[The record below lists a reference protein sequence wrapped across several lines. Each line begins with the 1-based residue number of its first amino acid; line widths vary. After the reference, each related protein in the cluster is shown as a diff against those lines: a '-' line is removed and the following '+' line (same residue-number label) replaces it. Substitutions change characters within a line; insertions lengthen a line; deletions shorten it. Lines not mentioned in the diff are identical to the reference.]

1 MRLTAQI
8 LSEDEQQ
15 RIHNMSLRILKE
27 VGIRFHGDL
36 APKILRKNGLKIDPE
51 NKIVKIPP
59 EFVQQAL
66 KTAPKS
72 FVLGARNPAYNLSLP
87 TPNTR
92 YGIDGTAAFSLD
104 FQTGERRY
112 GTSKDIENA
121 LQIFQNMDMG
131 VMAWAPT
138 CAADKPAHIR
148 ALYEFLS
155 MARYCSK
162 HGEHE
167 LHRVEQVPYLVEG
180 LIAIL
185 GSEEILRMN
194 NAYSL
199 IYCPVA
205 PLTHDGQM
213 LDAYLELGEVGMPVM
228 AMPMPVNGTTGP
240 ASLFSN
246 IAMANAEMLSSIVIF
261 QLAHPGRPII
271 FSSSTATVDF
281 RSGAYLAG
289 VPEMGLQTAALA
301 VMGKYYG
308 FPTSG
313 AGFTADAKQAGSE
326 AVLEKF
332 ITTLPPVLA
341 GADILIGF
349 GVLESDQLLVLEQI
363 VVDNEIAHLIQRLAE
378 GVDCSEEKDLFED
391 IAHVG
396 PGGHFLGTKNTRK
409 AARGTEFYTSQLIDH
424 HAYEAWVK
432 LGKPDMYSKAREM
445 VADIL
450 AQPLVDPLP
459 EEVSEKVDQIL
470 RKAER
475 GDSEEIKKLSFV
487 C

>member
-1 MRLTAQI
+1 
-8 LSEDEQQ
+8 
-15 RIHNMSLRILKE
+15 
-27 VGIRFHGDL
+27 
-36 APKILRKNGLKIDPE
+36 
-51 NKIVKIPP
+51 
-59 EFVQQAL
+59 
-66 KTAPKS
+66 
-72 FVLGARNPAYNLSLP
+72 
-87 TPNTR
+87 
-92 YGIDGTAAFSLD
+92 
-104 FQTGERRY
+104 
-112 GTSKDIENA
+112 
-121 LQIFQNMDMG
+121 MDMG

-138 CAADKPAHIR
+138 CAEDIPANIR

-155 MARYCSK
+155 MARFCSK

-180 LIAIL
+180 LIAIM
-185 GSEEILRMN
+185 GSEEALRSS

-213 LDAYLELGEVGMPVM
+213 LDAYLELGEVGLPVM
-228 AMPMPVNGTTGP
+228 SMPMPVNGTTGP

-246 IAMANAEMLSSIVIF
+246 IALANAEMLSSIVIF

-271 FSSSTATVDF
+271 FSSSTAIVDF

-289 VPEMGLQTAALA
+289 VPEMGLQTAAIA

-326 AVLEKF
+326 AIIEKF
-332 ITTLPPVLA
+332 LTTIPPVLA
-341 GADILIGF
+341 GADLLIGF

-363 VVDNEIAHLIQRLAE
+363 VVDNEIAHLIQRMAE
-378 GVDCSEEKDLFED
+378 GVDCSDEKDLFED
-391 IAHVG
+391 VAHVG
-396 PGGHFLGTKNTRK
+396 PGGHFLGTKSTRK
-409 AARGTEFYTSQLIDH
+409 AARSTEFYTSQLIDH

-432 LGKPDMYSKAREM
+432 LGKPSMYSKAREM

-450 AQPLVDPLP
+450 SQPLVDPLP
-459 EEVSEKVDQIL
+459 EEVGEKLDQIL

-475 GDSEEIKKLSFV
+475 ELH
-487 C
+487 

>member
-8 LSEDEQQ
+8 LTEDEQH
-15 RIHNMSLRILKE
+15 RIHNMSLRILEE
-27 VGIRFHGDL
+27 VGIRFHGDK
-36 APKILRKNGLKIDPE
+36 APKILGNYGIQINPEDKIA
-51 NKIVKIPP
+51 KIPP
-59 EFVQQAL
+59 ELVQQAL
-66 KTAPKS
+66 ETAPKT
-72 FVLGARNPAYNLSLP
+72 FTLGARNPVYNLALP
-87 TPNTR
+87 TPFTR
-92 YGIDGTAAFSLD
+92 YGIDGTASFALD
-104 FQTGERRY
+104 FHTGERRY

-121 LQIFQNMDMG
+121 LRIFQHMDMG

-138 CAADKPAHIR
+138 CAEDIPANIR

-155 MARYCSK
+155 MARFCSK

-180 LIAIL
+180 LIAIM
-185 GSEEILRMN
+185 GSEEALRKS

-213 LDAYLELGEVGMPVM
+213 LDAYLELGEVGLPVM
-228 AMPMPVNGTTGP
+228 SMPMPVNGTTGP

-246 IAMANAEMLSSIVIF
+246 IALANAEMLSSIVIF

-289 VPEMGLQTAALA
+289 VPEMGLQTAAIA

-313 AGFTADAKQAGSE
+313 AGFTADAKQAGPE
-326 AVLEKF
+326 AVIEKF
-332 ITTLPPVLA
+332 LTTIPPVLS
-341 GADILIGF
+341 GTDLLIGF

-363 VVDNEIAHLIQRLAE
+363 VVDNEIAHLIQRMAE

-409 AARGTEFYTSQLIDH
+409 AARSTEFYASQLIDH

-432 LGKPDMYSKAREM
+432 LGKPSMYSKAREM
-445 VADIL
+445 VEDIL
-450 AQPLVDPLP
+450 SQQLVDPLP
-459 EEVSEKVDQIL
+459 EEVGEKVDQIL

-475 GDSEEIKKLSFV
+475 ELHNR
-487 C
+487 

>member
-8 LSEDEQQ
+8 LTEDEQH
-15 RIHNMSLRILKE
+15 RIHTMSLRILEE
-27 VGIRFHGDL
+27 VGIRFHGDK
-36 APKILRKNGLKIDPE
+36 APKILRENGIKINPE
-51 NKIVKIPP
+51 DKIAKLPP
-59 EFVQQAL
+59 EFIQQAL

-72 FVLGARNPAYNLSLP
+72 FILGARNPAYNISLP
-87 TPNTR
+87 TPFTR
-92 YGIDGTAAFSLD
+92 YGIDGTAAFTQD
-104 FQTGERRY
+104 FHTGDKRY

-121 LQIFQNMDMG
+121 LRIFQQMDMG

-138 CAADKPAHIR
+138 CAEDIPANIR
-148 ALYEFLS
+148 ALYEFLC

-167 LHRVEQVPYLVEG
+167 LHRVGQVPYLEEG
-180 LIAIL
+180 LIAIM
-185 GSEEILRMN
+185 GSEEALRN
-194 NAYSL
+194 SNAYSL

-213 LDAYLELGEVGMPVM
+213 LDAYLELGEVGLPVM
-228 AMPMPVNGTTGP
+228 SMPMPVTGTTGP

-246 IAMANAEMLSSIVIF
+246 IALANAEMLSSLVIF
-261 QLAHPGRPII
+261 QLAHPGRPMI
-271 FSSSTATVDF
+271 FSSSTGTVDF

-289 VPEMGLQTAALA
+289 VPEMSLQTTALA

-308 FPTSG
+308 FPTGG
-313 AGFTADAKQAGSE
+313 AGFTTDAKQAGPE
-326 AVLEKF
+326 AVIEKL
-332 ITTLPPVLA
+332 ITTLPAVLA
-341 GADILIGF
+341 GADILVGF

-378 GVDCSEEKDLFED
+378 GVDCSAEKDLFAD

-409 AARGTEFYTSQLIDH
+409 AARSTEFFYPQLVDH
-424 HAYEAWVK
+424 NSYQAWVN
-432 LGKPDMYSKAREM
+432 LGKPSIYKKARE
-445 VADIL
+445 VVTEIL
-450 AQPLVDPLP
+450 EQPLVDPLAG
-459 EEVSEKVDQIL
+459 EIDEKLDQIL

-475 GDSEEIKKLSFV
+475 EIPER
-487 C
+487 